1 MRITDLLTVPLAGIL
16 VVLPA
21 RAPAQ
26 APVTVRFGAQLGP
39 EIGVT
44 GYAADQDGNWRT
56 SYRHWTPVALYDVNG
71 HYYRHP
77 VPGARAVDVYSYHGG
92 YFMPP
97 EEKAWVGFDQR
108 YNYRRRPNSRDY
120 ARERPYPATGRARAG
135 LGREIGVL
143 GYSSDRAGNWRAD
156 YQRWTPVTVY
166 AVNGRYYTNDAVG
179 ARAVGVYRYEDEY
192 FLPPQDHA
200 WVGFDTRYDYRHRP
214 TPADRAQVRI
224 RP

>member
-1 MRITDLLTVPLAGIL
+1 MRITPRLMLPLAGLLI
-16 VVLPA
+16 VLPA

-26 APVTVRFGAQLGP
+26 AALSVHFGARLGP
-39 EIGVT
+39 EIGV
-44 GYAADQDGNWRT
+44 AAYSAQREGNWQT
-56 SYRHWTPVALYDVNG
+56 SYRRWTPVALYDVNG

-77 VPGARAVDVYSYHGG
+77 VAGARAVDVYSYHGE

-97 EEKAWVGFDQR
+97 TDRGWIGFDGR
-108 YNYRRRPNSRDY
+108 YNYRRRPTAADY
-120 ARERPYPATGRARAG
+120 DRQRPEPSDRSVNAR

-143 GYSSDRAGNWRAD
+143 AYSSRRAGSWRAD
-156 YQRWTPVTVY
+156 YHRWTPVTVY
-166 AVNGRYYTNDAVG
+166 ASNGRYYTNEVSG

-200 WVGFDTRYDYRHRP
+200 WVGFDRRYDYRHQP
-214 TPADRAQVRI
+214 TRDDRARARI